1 MQKFKVLW
9 YNSVDIFHSERGL
22 YTSLFQ
28 NKSGFNHIRHIIQL
42 FGSQISMMDRTET
55 IRVPINSTIL
65 PFLKLP
71 KLKNVNTNFE
81 ELCEKRARL
90 LLDKAIQ
97 TNRKLTIMYSGGID
111 STLIMVSLL
120 KVATDKELKENVIV
134 LLTQASIFENE
145 SFFKNH
151 IIKKCNIESAFDFT
165 HFLGNN
171 KYIFVTGETGDQLFG
186 SMVIRGF
193 FTKYGKEFIFGKAT
207 YEKIEEVFLHT
218 HFPLYGLTKKSV
230 KKEDVSKIILP
241 LFKIVENAPIE
252 ITSVYHFFWWLNFTL
267 KWQSVYTRTLSYT
280 DPKYEK
286 TLKMEDNYFAFFS
299 DEEMQLWVM
308 NNSDK
313 LIRDDYK
320 SYKYIAKD
328 IIYKFDKNEDYWKNK
343 VKWGSLADVFM
354 TRVPAKFI
362 DDKMN
367 FGRDDIPESIWN
379 NENSFV

>member
-1 MQKFKVLW
+1 MQEYNLLW
-9 YNSVDIFHSERGL
+9 YSAVDIFHSTRG
-22 YTSLFQ
+22 THTHIFK
-28 NKSGFNHIRHIIQL
+28 NKPGFNYIRYVIQF

-55 IRVPINSTIL
+55 IKMPINCTIL

-71 KLKNVNTNFE
+71 ELKKVNTNFE

-90 LLDKAIQ
+90 LLDKAIT

-145 SFFKNH
+145 NLFKNY
-151 IIKKCNIESAFDFT
+151 ILKKCNIESTFDFT

-171 KYIFVTGETGDQLFG
+171 KYIVVTGETGDQLFG
-186 SMVIRGF
+186 SMATRNF
-193 FTKYGKEFIFGKAT
+193 FIKYGKEFVFGEAT
-207 YEKIEEVFLHT
+207 YEKIQKIFLDTHLISEVLNENEVN
-218 HFPLYGLTKKSV
+218 KVIS
-230 KKEDVSKIILP
+230 P
-241 LFKIVENAPIE
+241 LFKLVEKAPLK

-267 KWQSVYTRTLSYT
+267 KWQSVYTRTLAYT
-280 DPKYEK
+280 KPKYEK

-308 NNSDK
+308 NNPDK

-354 TRVPAKFI
+354 TRMPAKFI
-362 DDKMN
+362 DDKIN
-367 FGRDDIPESIWN
+367 FGRGDIPESIWN

>member
-1 MQKFKVLW
+1 MPEYNLLW
-9 YNSVDIFHSERGL
+9 YNAVDIFHSTKGL
-22 YTSLFQ
+22 YTHLF
-28 NKSGFNHIRHIIQL
+28 NKKPGFDSIRYVIQ
-42 FGSQISMMDRTET
+42 FFSPQISMMDRTET
-55 IRVPINSTIL
+55 IKVPINSTIL

-71 KLKNVNTNFE
+71 KFKNVNTNFE

-90 LLDKAIQ
+90 LLDKAIS
-97 TNRKLTIMYSGGID
+97 TSRKLTIMYSGGID

-145 SFFKNH
+145 SFFKNY
-151 IIKKCNIESAFDFT
+151 IIKKCNIESTFDFT

-171 KYIFVTGETGDQLFG
+171 KYIVVTGETGDQLFG
-186 SMVIRGF
+186 SMATKNF
-193 FTKYGKEFIFGKAT
+193 FIKYGKEFVFGEAT
-207 YEKIEEVFLHT
+207 YEKIEKIFLDT
-218 HFPLYGLTKKSV
+218 HLTNEKLN
-230 KKEDVSKIILP
+230 KEETSKVILP
-241 LFKIVENAPIE
+241 LFKVIKNAPLE

-267 KWQSVYTRTLSYT
+267 KWQSVYTRTLAYT
-280 DPKYEK
+280 NPKYEK

-308 NNSDK
+308 NNPDK

-354 TRVPAKFI
+354 TRMPAKFI
-362 DDKMN
+362 DDKIN
-367 FGRDDIPESIWN
+367 FGRGDIPESIWN

>member
-1 MQKFKVLW
+1 MPEYKLIW
-9 YNSVDIFHSERGL
+9 YSAVDIFHSTRGTYTHL
-22 YTSLFQ
+22 YK
-28 NKSGFNHIRHIIQL
+28 NKPGFNSIRYVIQF

-55 IRVPINSTIL
+55 IKVPINCTIL

-71 KLKNVNTNFE
+71 EFKKVNTNFE
-81 ELCEKRARL
+81 ELCEKRARS
-90 LLDKAIQ
+90 LLDRAIS

-120 KVATDKELKENVIV
+120 KVATDRELKENVIV

-145 SFFKNH
+145 NLFKNY
-151 IIKKCNIESAFDFT
+151 ILKKCNIESTFDFT

-171 KYIFVTGETGDQLFG
+171 KYIVVTGETGDQLFG
-186 SMVIRGF
+186 SMATRNF
-193 FTKYGKEFIFGKAT
+193 FIKYGKEFVFGKAT
-207 YEKIEEVFLHT
+207 YEKIEKIFLDT
-218 HFPLYGLTKKSV
+218 HLTNETLN
-230 KKEDVSKIILP
+230 KKESSKVILP
-241 LFKIVENAPIE
+241 LFNLIEKAPLK

-267 KWQSVYTRTLSYT
+267 KWQSVYTRTLAYT
-280 DPKYEK
+280 KPKYEK

-299 DEEMQLWVM
+299 DDEMQLWVM
-308 NNSDK
+308 NNPDK
-313 LIRDDYK
+313 LIKNDYK

-343 VKWGSLADVFM
+343 VKWGSLADILM

-362 DDKMN
+362 DDQMN

-379 NENSFV
+379 DDNSFV

>member
-1 MQKFKVLW
+1 MQEYNLLW
-9 YNSVDIFHSERGL
+9 YSAVDIFHSTRGT
-22 YTSLFQ
+22 YTHLFK
-28 NKSGFNHIRHIIQL
+28 NKPGFNYIRYVIQF
-42 FGSQISMMDRTET
+42 FGAQISMMDRTET
-55 IRVPINSTIL
+55 IKMPIHCTIL

-71 KLKNVNTNFE
+71 KFKKVNTNFE

-90 LLDKAIQ
+90 LLDKAIS

-145 SFFKNH
+145 SFFKNY
-151 IIKKCNIESAFDFT
+151 ILKKCNIESTFDFT

-171 KYIFVTGETGDQLFG
+171 KYIVVTGETGDQLFG
-186 SMVIRGF
+186 SMTTKNF
-193 FTKYGKEFIFGKAT
+193 FIKYGKEFVFGEAT
-207 YEKIEEVFLHT
+207 YEKIEKIFLDT
-218 HFPLYGLTKKSV
+218 HLTNEKLN
-230 KKEDVSKIILP
+230 KEETSKVILP
-241 LFKIVENAPIE
+241 LFKVVKNAPLE

-267 KWQSVYTRTLSYT
+267 KWQSVYTRTLAYT
-280 DPKYEK
+280 NPKYEK

-308 NNSDK
+308 NNPDK

-354 TRVPAKFI
+354 TRMPAKFI
-362 DDKMN
+362 DDKIN
-367 FGRDDIPESIWN
+367 FGRGDIPESIWN

>member
-1 MQKFKVLW
+1 MQEYNLLW
-9 YNSVDIFHSERGL
+9 YSAVDIFHSTRGT
-22 YTSLFQ
+22 YTHLFK
-28 NKSGFNHIRHIIQL
+28 NKPGFNYIRYVIQF
-42 FGSQISMMDRTET
+42 FGAQISMMDRTET
-55 IRVPINSTIL
+55 IKIPINCTIL

-71 KLKNVNTNFE
+71 KFKKINTSFE

-90 LLDKAIQ
+90 LLDKAIS

-145 SFFKNH
+145 NLFKNY
-151 IIKKCNIESAFDFT
+151 ILKKCNIESTFDFT

-171 KYIFVTGETGDQLFG
+171 KYIVVTGETGDQLFG
-186 SMVIRGF
+186 SMATKNF
-193 FTKYGKEFIFGKAT
+193 FIKYGKEFVFGEAT
-207 YEKIEEVFLHT
+207 YEKIEKIFLDT
-218 HFPLYGLTKKSV
+218 HLTNEKLN
-230 KKEDVSKIILP
+230 KEETSKVILP
-241 LFKIVENAPIE
+241 LFKVVKNAPLE

-267 KWQSVYTRTLSYT
+267 KWQSVYTRTLAYT
-280 DPKYEK
+280 NPKYEK

-308 NNSDK
+308 NNPDK

-354 TRVPAKFI
+354 TRMPAKFI
-362 DDKMN
+362 DDKIN
-367 FGRDDIPESIWN
+367 FGRGDIPESIWN

>member
-1 MQKFKVLW
+1 MQEYKLLW
-9 YNSVDIFHSERGL
+9 YSAVDIFHSTRGT
-22 YTSLFQ
+22 YTHLFK
-28 NKSGFNHIRHIIQL
+28 NKPGFNSIRYVIQF

-55 IRVPINSTIL
+55 IKVPINSTIL

-71 KLKNVNTNFE
+71 ELKKVNTNFE

-90 LLDKAIQ
+90 LLDKAIS

-145 SFFKNH
+145 NLFKNY
-151 IIKKCNIESAFDFT
+151 ILKKCNIESTFDFT

-171 KYIFVTGETGDQLFG
+171 KYIVVTGETGDQLFG
-186 SMVIRGF
+186 SMATRNF
-193 FTKYGKEFIFGKAT
+193 FIKYGKEFVFGEAS
-207 YEKIEEVFLHT
+207 YDKIERIFLDT
-218 HFPLYGLTKKSV
+218 HLTNENLD
-230 KKEDVSKIILP
+230 KKEASKVIMP
-241 LFKIVENAPIE
+241 LFKVVEKAPLK

-267 KWQSVYTRTLSYT
+267 KWQSVYTRTLAYT
-280 DPKYEK
+280 KQKYEK

-308 NNSDK
+308 NNPDK

-354 TRVPAKFI
+354 TRVPARFI
-362 DDKMN
+362 DDEIN